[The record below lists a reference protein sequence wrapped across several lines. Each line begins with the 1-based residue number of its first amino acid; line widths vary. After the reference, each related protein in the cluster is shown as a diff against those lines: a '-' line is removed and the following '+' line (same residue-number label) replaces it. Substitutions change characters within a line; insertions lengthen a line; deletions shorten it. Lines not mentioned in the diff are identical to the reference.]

1 MTDMSRSLHELPRE
15 TIRLLGSSQVITSVF
30 SVVKELIENS
40 LDAGATSLELRLENY
55 GLDKIEL
62 RDNGSGIPTADVP
75 LVAKKYHTSKIT
87 SFSDLEDLVTY
98 GFRGEALGSLCSISN
113 LSITTRTKDEEIS
126 TTYCY
131 NYQGQITSSRPT
143 HLGKGTT
150 ITALNLFKNL
160 PVRRQFY
167 NTNKKKKDELKRIED
182 LLLSYGIIFPSVR
195 ISLRH
200 NKDVVWQKNPVS
212 DLKTAI
218 FETLGN
224 VIGSNLQ
231 KRELVLEFPKV
242 EIEMYL
248 PSVGCEW
255 TSVSRSVND
264 RSFVFIN
271 HRPVHHK
278 EIEKMIR
285 NYLGL
290 EKGRYPVF
298 IISIVIPPSDLD
310 VNVEPNKTR
319 VFLHKQEAILELLE
333 DYLKNTYDP
342 MKHCNKENNVTLNVN
357 LQMENGE
364 DEAPA
369 VTITKSQGSYKEVR
383 STPMETT
390 NHQVKVITM
399 DDMSLLDESLPVI
412 KVTLAEGEKNN
423 EGHLEKVANVAPES
437 EPGQSSRSENPNMF
451 STQGLNIRSSA
462 QQPHPVGENGTIETL
477 SDRYDEKTAL
487 VTDGLDMPVI
497 SFDVVTPDDPKE
509 RSNVISQNNE
519 FTDDS
524 LSELLSSWPETCNSG
539 KEQTE
544 SAPDVAVMENYSKEP
559 TAPSGEQ
566 WSKGQ
571 GLKGSSGEVIEPVKI
586 LNCGKRPLSPDSGHS
601 PPMKR
606 RSLEV
611 NADDSG
617 TFSTPQKENAFK
629 LFAKKMTSKVI
640 TANPNCSGSRISEL
654 IREAWDNLSVSERTT
669 YELRA
674 GAQTAEKGG
683 TKPLLNQSLK
693 NKVQNS
699 KLHRTPSIKEQ
710 LLRTARKHG
719 TSPESFIPRKEK
731 AIPFSLRKLRETFSS
746 CPPASQMTETQCWE
760 LIGPLKSCGIWTCYH
775 DYKIHIL
782 NPHRVHETVLY
793 HRLMRD
799 HVLPTEPL
807 ERPIKITPDMLG
819 SHWETFRELALQYRT
834 SEMYPILRDSR
845 FTSNGIHIKLFFDS
859 SGDVQAELSSLSSC
873 IPTYGV
879 EDLKE
884 ILELIH
890 TTGADSIPRSRPLK
904 VINYL
909 KSEAVRMARQLPRQ
923 QDYDDMQ
930 DLLCQVRDLLPKGC
944 YSCLHDRPFLYAV
957 YDMSSL
963 PLTQYSQSQRDN
975 I

>member
-1 MTDMSRSLHELPRE
+1 MTDLRGSMHELPRE
-15 TIRLLGSSQVITSVF
+15 TIRLLGSSQVITSVY
-30 SVVKELIENS
+30 SVVKELVENS

-75 LVAKKYHTSKIT
+75 LVAKKYHTSKIS

-98 GFRGEALGSLCSISN
+98 GFRGEALGSLCTVSN

-126 TTYCY
+126 TTYSY

-150 ITALNLFKNL
+150 ITAFNLFKNL

-195 ISLRH
+195 INIRH

-224 VIGSNLQ
+224 VVGNNLQ
-231 KRELVLEFPKV
+231 KKELVLEFPKV
-242 EIEMYL
+242 EMELYL

-255 TSVSRSVND
+255 ASVSRSVND

-271 HRPVHHK
+271 QRPVHHK

-285 NYLGL
+285 SYLGL

-298 IISIVIPPSDLD
+298 IISVVIPPSDLD

-319 VFLHKQEAILELLE
+319 VFLHKQEAVLELLE
-333 DYLKNTYDP
+333 EYLKNTYDP
-342 MKHCNKENNVTLNVN
+342 AKQCNKENKRFFV
-357 LQMENGE
+357 ENGQL
-364 DEAPA
+364 DEPS
-369 VTITKSQGSYKEVR
+369 VTISKKQDLENKAR
-383 STPMETT
+383 STPMVTT
-390 NHQVKVITM
+390 NPQVKVISM
-399 DDMSLLDESLPVI
+399 EDISVLDESLPVI
-412 KVTLAEGEKNN
+412 RVTLPGGGKND
-423 EGHLEKVANVAPES
+423 ESQLDKVANVTNENEPGQAKRSESPNLSSAQELQTEGPAPES
-437 EPGQSSRSENPNMF
+437 HSF
-451 STQGLNIRSSA
+451 
-462 QQPHPVGENGTIETL
+462 GEVDTMET
-477 SDRYDEKTAL
+477 SGDRFNEQTSV
-487 VTDGLDMPVI
+487 VTDGLDVPVI
-497 SFDVVTPDDPKE
+497 SFDVVTPDDTKE

-519 FTDDS
+519 LTDDS
-524 LSELLSSWPETCNSG
+524 LSELLSSWPET
-539 KEQTE
+539 KEQTGSE
-544 SAPDVAVMENYSKEP
+544 PDMGVMENHSKEP

-571 GLKGSSGEVIEPVKI
+571 GLKSSSGEVIEPVKI
-586 LNCGKRPLSPDSGHS
+586 LNCGKRPLSPESGNS
-601 PPMKR
+601 PPKKR
-606 RSLEV
+606 RSLEIIF
-611 NADDSG
+611 DDKNS
-617 TFSTPQKENAFK
+617 FSTPQKGNAFK
-629 LFAKKMTSKVI
+629 LFAKKMTPKVI
-640 TANPNCSGSRISEL
+640 TANPNCSGNRITEL
-654 IREAWDNLSVSERTT
+654 IREAWDNLTVSERTT

-674 GAQTAEKGG
+674 GAQAAEKGG

-693 NKVQNS
+693 HKVQNS
-699 KLHRTPSIKEQ
+699 KLQRTPTIKEQ
-710 LLRTARKHG
+710 LLKTARKHG
-719 TSPESFIPRKEK
+719 TSPESLIPRKEK
-731 AIPFSLRKLRETFSS
+731 ALPFSLQKLKETFSS
-746 CPPASQMTETQCWE
+746 CLTASQMADTQCWE

-807 ERPIKITPDMLG
+807 ERPIKITPELLG
-819 SHWETFRELALQYRT
+819 SLWETFRELAVQYRT
-834 SEMYPILRDSR
+834 SEMYPVLRDNR
-845 FTSNGIHIKLFFDS
+845 FTSNGINIKLFFDAND
-859 SGDVQAELSSLSSC
+859 DVQAELSSLSPC
-873 IPTYGV
+873 IPTYGID
-879 EDLKE
+879 DLKE

-890 TTGADSIPRSRPLK
+890 NTGADSILRSRPLK

-930 DLLCQVRDLLPKGC
+930 DLLSQVRDLLPKGC
-944 YSCLHDRPFLYAV
+944 YSCLHERPFLYAV

-963 PLTQYSQSQRDN
+963 PLTQYSQS
-975 I
+975 